1 MRKFVTTLAF
11 IGIVVLLL
19 VNTSSGT
26 VILTN
31 TAITSSEFNSFFGA
45 GSTKAASLSDTWSI
59 GTGTPITGTT
69 ESVVFANS
77 AGTLYA
83 YTYKISAD
91 SSSSTAFV
99 SGITI
104 PFFEIVR
111 SLVVDEDFGES
122 GSTGADSSFYI
133 SDSLSGLIGSGYASN
148 GTIAPNSIPAG
159 YTPQAS
165 DPPGT
170 TITWDFKSDNIN
182 PGESSRI
189 FGVLSEIPPGT
200 GLSNLL
206 NSGHE
211 DQADVLIPVPE
222 PGTLLLLGSGLVGL
236 ASYSRLRLRSRKRKK
251 AE

>member
-11 IGIVVLLL
+11 IGIVVLFL

-31 TAITSSEFNSFFGA
+31 TAITSSEFENLFGT
-45 GSTKAASLSDTWSI
+45 GSTKVASLSDIWSI
-59 GTGTPITGTT
+59 GTGIPITGTT

-83 YTYKISAD
+83 YAYKISAD
-91 SSSSTAFV
+91 VSSSTGFV

-122 GSTGADSSFYI
+122 GSTGNDSSFYI
-133 SDSLSGLIGSGYASN
+133 SDSLSGLLSSGYTSN
-148 GTIAPNSIPAG
+148 GTIAPASIASYSPA
-159 YTPQAS
+159 A
-165 DPPGT
+165 DDPGT
-170 TITWDFKSDNIN
+170 NIRWN
-182 PGESSRI
+182 FPIGDEINQGESSRI

-206 NSGHE
+206 NSGDE
-211 DQADVLIPVPE
+211 DQADVLVPVPE